1 LSATGHRRTIAHVDV
16 LVALEPEPGADAEE
30 TDRLGRQLSRELRSL
45 DVDVTPVASGPAPAG
60 AKGVD
65 AASITQLLVT
75 LSGTGGVIAT
85 LIATVR
91 DWLGRRTGGH
101 KVTVTI
107 DGDSLE
113 LDGATA
119 AERAELIDTFV
130 RRHQPG

>member
-1 LSATGHRRTIAHVDV
+1 MEL
-16 LVALEPEPGADAEE
+16 LVALEPEAGADAEE
-30 TDRLGRQLSRELRSL
+30 TDRLSRQLSRELRSL
-45 DVDVTPVASGPAPAG
+45 DVDVAPVVSGAAPPG

-65 AASITQLLVT
+65 AASLTQLLVT
-75 LSGTGGVIAT
+75 LSGTGGVFAT
-85 LIATVR
+85 VIATVR
-91 DWLGRRTGGH
+91 DWLGRHSGGH

-130 RRHQPG
+130 RRHQPV

>member
-1 LSATGHRRTIAHVDV
+1 VEL
-16 LVALEPEPGADAEE
+16 LVALEPEAGADAEE
-30 TDRLGRQLSRELRSL
+30 TDRLSRQLGRELRPL
-45 DVDVTPVASGPAPAG
+45 VVDVARVAAGPAPAG

-75 LSGTGGVIAT
+75 LGGTGGVIAT
-85 LIATVR
+85 VIATVR
-91 DWLGRRTGGH
+91 EWLGRHGGGH

-113 LDGATA
+113 LDAATA

-130 RRHQPG
+130 RRHQPV

>member
-1 LSATGHRRTIAHVDV
+1 VEV
-16 LVALEPEPGADAEE
+16 LVALEPEAGADAEE
-30 TDRLGRQLSRELRSL
+30 TDRLSRQLGRELRSL
-45 DVDVTPVASGPAPAG
+45 DVDVAPVAAGPAPAG

-75 LSGTGGVIAT
+75 LGGTGGVIAT
-85 LIATVR
+85 VIATVR
-91 DWLGRRTGGH
+91 DWLGRRGGGH

-130 RRHQPG
+130 RRHQPV